1 LIDSW
6 GIRRAIVL
14 EFQFTPPE
22 ALLMFTPLF
31 GFWQQPSPAGPA
43 TPPLSDT
50 LRLWLDASVAGSLTQ
65 SGGLVSAWADRSGNG
80 NNATQATSGSQPTY
94 NATAQ
99 NGLGGVVFT
108 GAQVLDLPTGIA
120 DLTASLFA
128 VVRTPI
134 PWQGAAVK
142 IGDQGSGYGLG
153 IGNNTF
159 DSQGL
164 NAVASYDGYGWLA
177 GSTSLSTSNAMI
189 LSLIVGGSSGTLYL
203 DAVSQQTISG
213 SPFAPANYASI
224 GGYGGG
230 QRPGRD
236 WYGTICEVV
245 VYPTVLSS
253 DQQSSILSYL
263 STKWAT
269 S

>member
-1 LIDSW
+1 VKKDSFTFTIRTQETEKGTRPMMIAFPVAMW
-6 GIRRAIVL
+6 GSQP
-14 EFQFTPPE
+14 EPP
-22 ALLMFTPLF
+22 
-31 GFWQQPSPAGPA
+31 PA
-43 TPPLSDT
+43 TPPVSGYT
-50 LRLWLDASVAGSLTQ
+50 LWLDASDAASLTL
-65 SGGLVSAWADRSGNG
+65 SGSNVSAWADRSGNN
-80 NNATQATSGSQPTY
+80 NNATEGDQPTY

-99 NGLGGVVFT
+99 NGLGGIEFT
-108 GAQVLDLPTGIA
+108 GAQVLNLPLGIA
-120 DLTASLFA
+120 GSTASIFA
-128 VVRTPI
+128 VVRLTI
-134 PWQGAAVK
+134 PWQGVAVK
-142 IGDQGSGYGLG
+142 IGDQGSGYGVG
-153 IGNNTF
+153 IGNTTF

-230 QRPGRD
+230 QRTGRD
-236 WYGTICEVV
+236 WYGTIYEVL
-245 VYPTVLSS
+245 VYPSALSS
-253 DQQSSILSYL
+253 GQQAEIQSYL
-263 STKWAT
+263 SSKWAT